1 MMRPRREQKADLG
14 QFDRM
19 KMRAFS
25 ISGSLAKGDSSRP
38 AYIFALILLGG
49 AFLMAGGARDD
60 LTSLLFWRPLSTFI
74 LAFAIAFYWR
84 QAWQNG
90 RSLMLLCCAI
100 VALPALQLIPLPP
113 ALWTALPGRDI
124 IVSIYRDAGMALP
137 WQPLSVAP
145 ARTWNAMFS
154 LAAPLAL
161 LIVALNLDE
170 PRHRKL
176 LLLMIAIGLFSGI
189 VGLVQAIGP
198 TNGPLYFYRI
208 TSNGLAVGLFANRNH
223 QAVFL
228 AMMYPLLA
236 AFLSLMKGRPDQLLF
251 KRSITFAGALLLIPL
266 ILMSGS
272 RAGFI
277 LAPIGIL
284 LGFWVYKSPTT
295 HLRSGDVP
303 NAQRIRYV
311 TYGLIGVFLAVVT
324 IAVLRTSTL
333 DRLIETDSAGELR
346 IQALPIVMNALD
358 RFLPFGSGLGTFV
371 EVYKIYE
378 PNVLIGEAYFNHAHN
393 DFVELVLTAGIP
405 GVLLLMW
412 VGALALLSLRS
423 LVRNRRLVVG
433 DKGYSTQVLGR
444 AGFSVLTMLALS
456 SAPDYPLRVPSL
468 MLLGIV
474 AAVWCSAA
482 YRSAQK

>member
-1 MMRPRREQKADLG
+1 
-14 QFDRM
+14 
-19 KMRAFS
+19 
-25 ISGSLAKGDSSRP
+25 
-38 AYIFALILLGG
+38 
-49 AFLMAGGARDD
+49 MAGGARDD
-60 LTSLLFWRPLSTFI
+60 LTSLLVWRPLSAFI
-74 LAFAIAFYWR
+74 LAFAIAFYWS

-90 RSLMLLCCAI
+90 RSLMFLCCAI

-113 ALWTALPGRDI
+113 AVWTALPGREI
-124 IVSIYRDAGMALP
+124 LVSIYRDAGMALP
-137 WQPLSVAP
+137 WQPLSVAQ
-145 ARTWNAMFS
+145 ARTWNALFS

-161 LIVALNLDE
+161 LIIALNLDE
-170 PRHRKL
+170 QRHRKL
-176 LLLMIAIGLFSGI
+176 LLLIIAIGFFSGI
-189 VGLVQAIGP
+189 VGLVQAVGP
-198 TNGPLYFYRI
+198 TNSSLYFYRI

-228 AMMYPLLA
+228 ATMYPLLA
-236 AFLSLMKGRPDQLLF
+236 VFLSLLKGKPDQLF
-251 KRSITFAGALLLIPL
+251 FQRSIAFAGALLLIPL

-277 LAPIGIL
+277 LTPIGIL
-284 LGFWVYKSPTT
+284 LGFWVYKSPVT
-295 HLRSGDVP
+295 HLRSADGP

-311 TYGLIGVFLAVVT
+311 TYGLIGAFLAVVT
-324 IAVLRTSTL
+324 IAILRTSTL
-333 DRLIETDSAGELR
+333 SRLIETDSAGELR

-378 PNVLIGEAYFNHAHN
+378 PNILIGQAYFNHAHN
-393 DFVELVLTAGIP
+393 DFVELVLTAGVP

-412 VGALALLSLRS
+412 AGAMMLLSLRS
-423 LVRNRRLVVG
+423 LVRNRHVTAGER
-433 DKGYSTQVLGR
+433 GYSAQVLGR
-444 AGFSVLTMLALS
+444 AGFSILTMLALA
-456 SAPDYPLRVPSL
+456 SAADYPLRVPSL